1 MSFLP
6 MAGTALKNL
15 FSRPATRLYP
25 FVKRDP
31 FAGTRGNISIDFTQC
46 ILCGICARRCPT
58 HAITVSKERK
68 EWSMDH
74 LSCVI
79 CTNCVIVCPKKCL
92 KLENEATQ
100 SVPAAASSERTETH
114 TNA

>member
-1 MSFLP
+1 MSFFP

-25 FVKRDP
+25 AVKRVP
-31 FAGTRGNISIDFTQC
+31 FEGTRGKIAIDFPSC
-46 ILCGICARRCPT
+46 ILCGICSKRCPT
-58 HAITVSKERK
+58 QAITVSKADRQWK
-68 EWSMDH
+68 MDH
-74 LSCVI
+74 LACVI

-92 KLENEATQ
+92 SLQGDASA
-100 SVPAAASSERTETH
+100 SVPYRVKENGTETH